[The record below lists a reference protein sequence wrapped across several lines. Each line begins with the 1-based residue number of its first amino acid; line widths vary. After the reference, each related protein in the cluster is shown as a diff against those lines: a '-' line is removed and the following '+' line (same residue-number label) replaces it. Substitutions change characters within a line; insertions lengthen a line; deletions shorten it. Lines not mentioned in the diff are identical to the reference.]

1 MAVAMLKWHWRTDTP
16 LTFASN
22 CNIFCF
28 QFYLNL
34 FRKQNW
40 CVLLDIVMFV
50 PVMTLACNQ
59 KCLIFVDVIFV
70 IISSP
75 RCVNS
80 IIQLCAA
87 VQLQVTLS
95 TAAAEDPSA
104 FILITKVFRSSQDF
118 ASKLSLHQIDEQ
130 QFTISH

>member
-1 MAVAMLKWHWRTDTP
+1 
-16 LTFASN
+16 
-22 CNIFCF
+22 
-28 QFYLNL
+28 
-34 FRKQNW
+34 
-40 CVLLDIVMFV
+40 MFV

-59 KCLIFVDVIFV
+59 KCLIFVDLIFV

-75 RCVNS
+75 RKANS

-87 VQLQVTLS
+87 VQLQV

-130 QFTISH
+130 QFTMSN